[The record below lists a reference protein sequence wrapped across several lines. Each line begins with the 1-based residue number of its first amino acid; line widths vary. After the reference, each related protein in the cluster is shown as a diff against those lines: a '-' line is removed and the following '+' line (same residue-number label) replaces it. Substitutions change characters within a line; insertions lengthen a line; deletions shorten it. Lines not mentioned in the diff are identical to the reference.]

1 MEGSEGKGQLTT
13 DDLVDDGTTEP
24 VINIRTFRFNFTLMS
39 EQTLKSKY
47 EIKELELN
55 ALLEVTQAIN
65 NNVPEE
71 SLYKIYNF
79 TLRSNLNIKKLAL
92 FVLDESWNCKVNF
105 GTKVNLTKAKLPEC
119 FKTVTDVS
127 RCHEF
132 GEGDFYEFD
141 TVVPVAH
148 KKTTLALVF
157 VGGLANDEI
166 YGNDDAVR
174 FIQALSNIII
184 VAIENKKLARKQ
196 LEQEALR
203 KELEIASDVQQ
214 FLFPEKLPNTD
225 VLKIEASYL
234 PHDRVGGDYYDYVP
248 INKNQFLICVADV
261 SGKGIPAALMMSN
274 FQASLRT
281 LLRQT
286 PNLTDIVEALNFQV
300 LENTKG
306 EKFITFFA
314 AIYDVRLK
322 TMVYVNSGHNPP
334 ILWSR
339 KGGIQL
345 LEEGSTVLGAM
356 HPLPFLNEGF
366 LTNLDDFLLFCYTD
380 GLTETISEQGSEFGV
395 ESLLSYFSS
404 DHIFTKDLKTIHQ
417 DIIVAL
423 DAFKGR
429 NGYHDDITILS
440 CRVG

>member
-1 MEGSEGKGQLTT
+1 MAEL
-13 DDLVDDGTTEP
+13 
-24 VINIRTFRFNFTLMS
+24 NIKKQF
-39 EQTLKSKY
+39 

-55 ALLEVTQAIN
+55 ALLEITQAIN
-65 NNVPEE
+65 SNLPEE

-79 TLRSNLNIKKLAL
+79 TLRSNLNIRKLAL
-92 FVLDESWNCKVNF
+92 FVLDEDWSCKASF
-105 GTKVNLTKAKLPEC
+105 GTDHHFHRSKLLPAL
-119 FKTVTDVS
+119 KTIQDIT
-127 RCHEF
+127 HLKEF
-132 GEGDFYEFD
+132 EQCDFTEFD
-141 TVVPVAH
+141 IVIPVTH
-148 KKTTLALVF
+148 KSVTLALVF
-157 VGGLANDEI
+157 VGGLDKNDPRYENEDGI
-166 YGNDDAVR
+166 R

-184 VAIENKKLARKQ
+184 VAIENKKFARKQ
-196 LEQEALR
+196 LEQEAFR

-214 FLFPEKLPNTD
+214 FLFPERLPNTD
-225 VLKIEASYL
+225 KLKIEASYL
-234 PHDRVGGDYYDYVP
+234 PHDRVGGDYYDYIP

-274 FQASLRT
+274 FQAVLRT

-286 PNLTDIVEALNFQV
+286 PNLTDIIEALNFQV

-334 ILWSR
+334 LLLDKKNGLR
-339 KGGIQL
+339 L

-366 LTNLDDFLLFCYTD
+366 VTDLDDFLLFCYTD
-380 GLTETISEQGSEFGV
+380 GLTETVNEQGKEFGV
-395 ESLLSYFSS
+395 EALMDYFKDQGTS
-404 DHIFTKDLKTIHQ
+404 TKDLKTIHQ
-417 DIIVAL
+417 DVIVAL
-423 DAFKGR
+423 DKFKGR
-429 NGYHDDITILS
+429 MAYHDDITILS

>member
-1 MEGSEGKGQLTT
+1 
-13 DDLVDDGTTEP
+13 
-24 VINIRTFRFNFTLMS
+24 MS
-39 EQTLKSKY
+39 ELSIKSKF

-55 ALLEVTQAIN
+55 ALLEITQAIN
-65 NNVPEE
+65 SNLPEE

-79 TLRSNLNIKKLAL
+79 TLRSNLNIEKLAL
-92 FVLDESWNCKVNF
+92 FVLDDEWDCKVTF
-105 GTKVNLTKAKLPEC
+105 GTKKRFNRADLLPE
-119 FKTVTDVS
+119 FKTIQDITHLKNFKE
-127 RCHEF
+127 C
-132 GEGDFYEFD
+132 DFTVFD
-141 TVVPVAH
+141 IIIPVAH
-148 KKTTLALVF
+148 KDKTLALVF
-157 VGGLANDEI
+157 VGGLDKRDT
-166 YGNDDAVR
+166 YSHDDGIK

-184 VAIENKKLARKQ
+184 VAIENKKLARRQ
-196 LEQEALR
+196 LEQEAFR

-225 VLKIEASYL
+225 LLKVEASYL
-234 PHDRVGGDYYDYVP
+234 PHDHIGGDYYDYIP

-261 SGKGIPAALMMSN
+261 SGKGIPAALMMLN

-286 PNLTDIVEALNFQV
+286 PNLTDIIEALNFQV

-314 AIYDVRLK
+314 AIYDIRLK

-334 ILWSR
+334 LLWT
-339 KGGIQL
+339 KKDGIRL

-366 LTNLDDFLLFCYTD
+366 VTGLDDFLLFCYTD
-380 GLTETISEQGSEFGV
+380 GLTETIDADGHEYGV
-395 ESLLSYFSS
+395 NRVIEYFSQPE
-404 DHIFTKDLKTIHQ
+404 TYVKDLKTIHQ
-417 DIIVAL
+417 DIIVSL
-423 DAFKGR
+423 DQFKGR
-429 NGYHDDITILS
+429 MGYHDDITILS

>member
-1 MEGSEGKGQLTT
+1 MT
-13 DDLVDDGTTEP
+13 
-24 VINIRTFRFNFTLMS
+24 
-39 EQTLKSKY
+39 EQTLKAKF

-55 ALLEVTQAIN
+55 ALLEITQAIN
-65 NNVPEE
+65 NNLSEE

-79 TLRSNLNIKKLAL
+79 TLRSNLNIQKLAL
-92 FVLDESWNCKVNF
+92 FVLDDDWNCKVSF
-105 GTKVNLTKAKLPEC
+105 GTKKHFNKASLLPA
-119 FKTVTDVS
+119 FKTIQDIT
-127 RCHEF
+127 HLKEF
-132 GEGDFYEFD
+132 EACDFTVFD
-141 TVVPVAH
+141 LIIPVAH
-148 KKTTLALVF
+148 KGNTLALVF
-157 VGGLANDEI
+157 VGGLEK
-166 YGNDDAVR
+166 DDYHDDDGVK

-184 VAIENKKLARKQ
+184 VAIENKKLVRKQ
-196 LEQEALR
+196 LQQESFR

-214 FLFPEKLPNTD
+214 FLFPDKLPNTD

-234 PHDRVGGDYYDYVP
+234 PHDMVGGDYYDYIP

-314 AIYDVRLK
+314 AIYDIRLK
-322 TMVYVNSGHNPP
+322 TMVFVNAGHNPP
-334 ILWSR
+334 ILID
-339 KGGIQL
+339 KKNGIRL
-345 LEEGSTVLGAM
+345 LEDGSTVLGAM

-366 LTNLDDFLLFCYTD
+366 LTNLDDFLLFCFTD
-380 GLTETISEQGSEFGV
+380 GVTETVNELEQEFGSERLM
-395 ESLLSYFSS
+395 EYFQNEETY
-404 DHIFTKDLKTIHQ
+404 TKDLRDIHQ

-423 DAFKGR
+423 DNFKGR
-429 NGYHDDITILS
+429 NSYHDDITILS
-440 CRVG
+440 CRVGQ

>member
-1 MEGSEGKGQLTT
+1 MAEL
-13 DDLVDDGTTEP
+13 DLKKQ
-24 VINIRTFRFNFTLMS
+24 F
-39 EQTLKSKY
+39 

-55 ALLEVTQAIN
+55 ALLEITQAIN
-65 NNVPEE
+65 SNLPEE

-92 FVLDESWNCKVNF
+92 FVLDEDWSCKASF
-105 GTKVNLTKAKLPEC
+105 GTDNQFHRTKLLPEL
-119 FKTVTDVS
+119 KTIQDIT
-127 RCHEF
+127 HLK
-132 GEGDFYEFD
+132 EFD
-141 TVVPVAH
+141 ECAFTEFDIVIPVTH
-148 KKTTLALVF
+148 KSDTLALVF
-157 VGGLANDEI
+157 VGGLDKNDPRYENEDGI
-166 YGNDDAVR
+166 R

-196 LEQEALR
+196 LQQEAFR

-214 FLFPEKLPNTD
+214 FLFPERLPYTD
-225 VLKIEASYL
+225 HLKIEASYL

-248 INKNQFLICVADV
+248 INKNQFLICIADV

-286 PNLTDIVEALNFQV
+286 PNLTDIIEALNYQV

-306 EKFITFFA
+306 EKFITCFA
-314 AIYDVRLK
+314 AIYDIRLK
-322 TMVYVNSGHNPP
+322 TMVYVNAGHNPP
-334 ILWSR
+334 ILFDKKNEYR
-339 KGGIQL
+339 L
-345 LEEGSTVLGAM
+345 LEDGCTVLGAM

-366 LTNLDDFLLFCYTD
+366 ITDLDEFLLFCYTD
-380 GLTETISEQGSEFGV
+380 GVIETLNESGNEFGL
-395 ESLLSYFSS
+395 EALLEYFKQ
-404 DHIFTKDLKTIHQ
+404 DHTYMKDLKLIHQ

-423 DAFKGR
+423 DTFKGK
-429 NGYHDDITILS
+429 NGYHDDITMLT

>member
-1 MEGSEGKGQLTT
+1 MPDQ
-13 DDLVDDGTTEP
+13 DLKKK
-24 VINIRTFRFNFTLMS
+24 F
-39 EQTLKSKY
+39 

-55 ALLEVTQAIN
+55 ALLEITQAIN
-65 NNVPEE
+65 SNLPEE

-92 FVLDESWNCKVNF
+92 FVLDDDWSCKVSF
-105 GTKVNLTKAKLPEC
+105 GTDRHFFRTKLLPE
-119 FKTVTDVS
+119 FKNVQDIT
-127 RCHEF
+127 HLKEF
-132 GEGDFYEFD
+132 PKCAFSEFD
-141 TVVPVAH
+141 IVIPVAH
-148 KKTTLALVF
+148 KTQTLALVF
-157 VGGLANDEI
+157 VGGLDKNDFRYENEDGI
-166 YGNDDAVR
+166 R

-196 LEQEALR
+196 LEQEAFR

-214 FLFPEKLPNTD
+214 FLFPEKLPYTD
-225 VLKIEASYL
+225 FLKIEASYL
-234 PHDRVGGDYYDYVP
+234 PHDRVGGDYYDYIP
-248 INKNQFLICVADV
+248 INQNQFLVCVADV

-286 PNLTDIVEALNFQV
+286 PNLTDIVEALNYQV

-314 AIYDVRLK
+314 AIYDIKLK
-322 TMVYVNSGHNPP
+322 TMVYVNAGHNPP
-334 ILWSR
+334 ILWDKKNGFR
-339 KGGIQL
+339 L
-345 LEEGSTVLGAM
+345 LEDGATVLGAM

-366 LTNLDDFLLFCYTD
+366 LTDLDEFFLFCYTD
-380 GLTETISEQGSEFGV
+380 GLIETVNEEGKEFGV
-395 ESLLSYFSS
+395 ESLMNYFNQ
-404 DHIFTKDLKTIHQ
+404 DHAYLNDLKKIHQ

-423 DAFKGR
+423 DRFKGKNAYR
-429 NGYHDDITILS
+429 DDITMLS

>member
-1 MEGSEGKGQLTT
+1 MT
-13 DDLVDDGTTEP
+13 
-24 VINIRTFRFNFTLMS
+24 
-39 EQTLKSKY
+39 EQTLKAKF
-47 EIKELELN
+47 EIKELQLN
-55 ALLEVTQAIN
+55 ALLEITQAIN
-65 NNVPEE
+65 NNLPEE

-79 TLRSNLNIKKLAL
+79 TLRSNLNIQKLAL
-92 FVLDESWNCKVNF
+92 FVLDDEWSCKVSF
-105 GTKVNLTKAKLPEC
+105 GTKKHFLKAHLLPE
-119 FKTVTDVS
+119 FKTIQDIT
-127 RCHEF
+127 HLK
-132 GEGDFYEFD
+132 EFD
-141 TVVPVAH
+141 DCDFTVFDIIIPVTH

-157 VGGLANDEI
+157 VGGMEK
-166 YGNDDAVR
+166 DDYQNEDGVK

-184 VAIENKKLARKQ
+184 VAIENKKLVRKQ
-196 LEQEALR
+196 LVQESFR

-214 FLFPEKLPNTD
+214 FLFPDKLPYTET
-225 VLKIEASYL
+225 LKLEASYL
-234 PHDRVGGDYYDYVP
+234 PHDMVGGDYYDYIP

-286 PNLTDIVEALNFQV
+286 PNLTDIIEALNFQV

-314 AIYDVRLK
+314 AIYDIRLK
-322 TMVYVNSGHNPP
+322 TMVYVNAGHNPP
-334 ILWSR
+334 ILLDKKNGMR
-339 KGGIQL
+339 M

-366 LTNLDDFLLFCYTD
+366 ITGIEDFLLFCYTD
-380 GLTETISEQGSEFGV
+380 GLTETVNEQGFEFGV
-395 ESLLSYFSS
+395 DKLIEYFKL
-404 DHIFTKDLKTIHQ
+404 DENFDKNLKIIHQ

-423 DAFKGR
+423 DTFKGLK
-429 NGYHDDITILS
+429 GYHDDITILS

>member
-1 MEGSEGKGQLTT
+1 MT
-13 DDLVDDGTTEP
+13 
-24 VINIRTFRFNFTLMS
+24 
-39 EQTLKSKY
+39 EQTLKTKF

-55 ALLEVTQAIN
+55 ALLEITQAIN
-65 NNVPEE
+65 NNLSED

-92 FVLDESWNCKVNF
+92 FVFDEEWSCKVSF
-105 GTKVNLTKAKLPEC
+105 GTAKFFTKAHLLPE
-119 FKTVTDVS
+119 FKTIQDITHLKHFKKCEFSVFDLIIPVT
-127 RCHEF
+127 
-132 GEGDFYEFD
+132 
-141 TVVPVAH
+141 H
-148 KKTTLALVF
+148 KSTTLALVF
-157 VGGLANDEI
+157 VGGLEKGDLRYENEDGI
-166 YGNDDAVR
+166 K

-184 VAIENKKLARKQ
+184 VAIENKKLVRKQ
-196 LEQEALR
+196 LSQESFR

-214 FLFPEKLPNTD
+214 FLFPDKLPNTPQ
-225 VLKIEASYL
+225 LKIEASYL
-234 PHDRVGGDYYDYVP
+234 PHDMVGGDYYDYIP

-286 PNLTDIVEALNFQV
+286 PNIRDIIEALNFQV

-314 AIYDVRLK
+314 AIYDLRLK
-322 TMVYVNSGHNPP
+322 TMVYVNAGHNPP
-334 ILWSR
+334 ILIDR
-339 KGGIQL
+339 KNGMML

-366 LTNLDDFLLFCYTD
+366 IPDIEDFLLFCYTD
-380 GLTETISEQGSEFGV
+380 GLTETVNEEGREFGSDRLT
-395 ESLLSYFSS
+395 EYFKS
-404 DHIFTKDLKTIHQ
+404 DDILFKNLNTIHQ
-417 DIIVAL
+417 DLIVDL
-423 DAFKGR
+423 DTFKGLK
-429 NGYHDDITILS
+429 GYHDDITILS

>member
-1 MEGSEGKGQLTT
+1 MATIDIKKQ
-13 DDLVDDGTTEP
+13 
-24 VINIRTFRFNFTLMS
+24 F
-39 EQTLKSKY
+39 

-55 ALLEVTQAIN
+55 ALLEITQAIN
-65 NNVPEE
+65 SNLPEE

-92 FVLDESWNCKVNF
+92 FVLDEEWSCKASF
-105 GTKVNLTKAKLPEC
+105 GTDHQFHKAKLLPE
-119 FKTVTDVS
+119 FKTIQDIS
-127 RCHEF
+127 HLKDFDQCEF
-132 GEGDFYEFD
+132 TEFD
-141 TVVPVAH
+141 IVIPVTH
-148 KKTTLALVF
+148 KSSTLALIF
-157 VGGLANDEI
+157 VGGLDKNDPRYENEDGI
-166 YGNDDAVR
+166 R

-196 LEQEALR
+196 LQQEAFR

-214 FLFPEKLPNTD
+214 FLFPEKLPYTER
-225 VLKIEASYL
+225 LKVEASYL
-234 PHDRVGGDYYDYVP
+234 PHDRVGGDYYDYIP

-274 FQASLRT
+274 FQAVLRT

-334 ILWSR
+334 ILWD
-339 KGGIQL
+339 KKHGIRL

-366 LTNLDDFLLFCYTD
+366 VTDLDDFLLFCYTD
-380 GLTETISEQGSEFGV
+380 GLTETVNEEGKEFGI
-395 ESLLSYFSS
+395 ESLLSYFNE
-404 DHIFTKDLKTIHQ
+404 DHTYSKDLRVIHQ

-423 DAFKGR
+423 DRFKGK
-429 NGYHDDITILS
+429 NSYHDDITILS